1 MNLRE
6 AWKLSKAPYVELTYR
21 SVKLTRGSGT
31 SGFGISRNPAK
42 LVNQLIRSGRINKI
56 VFTIFICL
64 VPLFTLISYVF
75 RRTPTSLAGSV
86 TLGLA
91 FSFAYVLVYLLQV
104 LTSLSDGEPFALLST
119 LPLTPRD
126 FSLVSTLSVLR
137 TLDYMVLGAV
147 TTQSLIIGLVTGS
160 VFVGGLMVL
169 VSLVNIIF
177 AITIG
182 IWLSLLFYR
191 NITRGGRSRRGSLT
205 RAVFLLG
212 WGLVVG
218 SIWFSFSFISS
229 LLTVISDAI
238 STSLSFTWQGFLLSI
253 IYPFS
258 AGILVSDTAN
268 GIRRDTF
275 GTLSISALA
284 AFLLYLVLAVT
295 SVRWTTSV
303 VSSVIHGEGA
313 KIARQFAKEFSLK
326 IRSPIAGY
334 LLKDLRVAS
343 KNPST
348 AFIFA
353 LPLLETLLI
362 GLNVAGHTLR
372 AMTIITATVLGSVFT
387 LFSATGLLNTEGN
400 GLDYTLSLPI
410 SSKTI
415 IRAKSF
421 AATATYTPVLVV
433 ILLLASLGNPSSL
446 VLFLIPVVEVPSVL
460 AGTGIQLSFF
470 IKSYRTVL
478 SRGTRSSGAYSPRG
492 LNFLSAGGLIRFVVS
507 LITAG
512 VVIIAPI
519 IGYTVT
525 YFLTA
530 SYLEAISIMT
540 VVSIVETIIV
550 QAFIS
555 RS

>member
-56 VFTIFICL
+56 VFTFFICVL
-64 VPLFTLISYVF
+64 PLFTLLSYVF

-86 TLGLA
+86 TLGLS

-104 LTSLSDGEPFALLST
+104 LTSLSGGESFVLLST
-119 LPLTPRD
+119 LPLTRRD
-126 FSLVSTLSVLR
+126 FSFVSTLSVLR
-137 TLDYMVLGAV
+137 TLDYMVVGAV
-147 TTQSLIIGLVTGS
+147 TTQGLIIGFVTGS
-160 VFVGGLMVL
+160 VFVGALMVL

-205 RAVFLLG
+205 RAIFLLG

-218 SIWFSFSFISS
+218 SIWFSFSFIST
-229 LLTVISDAI
+229 LLTVISDTI

-253 IYPFS
+253 LYPFS
-258 AGILVSDTAN
+258 AGILVSGTAN
-268 GIRRDTF
+268 GIGRDTF
-275 GTLSISALA
+275 GTLSISALG
-284 AFLLYLVLAVT
+284 AFLVYLVLAIA

-313 KIARQFAKEFSLK
+313 KITRQFAKEFSLK
-326 IRSPIAGY
+326 IRSPITGY

-362 GLNVAGHTLR
+362 GLNVVGHTLR

-387 LFSATGLLNTEGN
+387 LFSATGLLNTEGA

-421 AATATYTPVLVV
+421 VATATYTPVLVV
-433 ILLLASLGNPSSL
+433 ILILASLGTPSSW

-470 IKSYRTVL
+470 IKSYKTVL

-507 LITAG
+507 LVTAG
-512 VVIIAPI
+512 LVIIAPI

-530 SYLEAISIMT
+530 SYLEAIYVMT
-540 VVSIVETIIV
+540 AVSIAETVTV
-550 QAFIS
+550 QAFIN